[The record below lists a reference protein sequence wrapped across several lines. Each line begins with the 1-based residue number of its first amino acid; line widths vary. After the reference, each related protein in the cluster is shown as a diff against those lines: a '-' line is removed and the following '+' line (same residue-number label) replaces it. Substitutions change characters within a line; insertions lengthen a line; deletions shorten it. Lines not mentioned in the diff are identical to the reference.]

1 MFTAWTTAYQRLRLQ
16 ATSDA
21 GTGGAAGG
29 AASQAAPAP
38 APAAAAPAACSPPP
52 RVQQL
57 VLLTDGEATD
67 GAAFERAHQLACCP
81 VPGFDFRAFLVG
93 LGAAW
98 WQRCGRVCLP
108 ALRRGV

>member
-29 AASQAAPAP
+29 AASQA